1 MPTKLL
7 RPTKLDKGQGKA
19 LYTLPKSIKPTQR
32 LSRFTV
38 LWVNNA
44 GVPFNTTGF
53 VCEART
59 LGGIFIAAV
68 RFDSFGTAVF
78 NNIFTP
84 TNRTLIIRTFNANGV
99 LFRTRTVPARVAAY
113 AIIG

>member
-1 MPTKLL
+1 MTTKLL
-7 RPTKLDKGQGKA
+7 LPSSVDRGQGKA
-19 LYTLPKSIKPTQR
+19 VHRIPANLKPTQR
-32 LSRFTV
+32 LTRFTV

-53 VCEART
+53 TCQART
-59 LGGIFIAAV
+59 LGGALISTV

-84 TNRTLIIRTFNANGV
+84 TNRTIVIRTFNRFGV
-99 LFRTRTVPARVAAY
+99 LFRTRTVPARVSAY